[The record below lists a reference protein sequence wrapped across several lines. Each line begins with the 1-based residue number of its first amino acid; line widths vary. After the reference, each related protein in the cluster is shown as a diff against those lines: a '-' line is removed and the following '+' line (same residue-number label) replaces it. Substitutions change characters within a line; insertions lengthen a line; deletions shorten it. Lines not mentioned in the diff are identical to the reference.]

1 MSKPAKKKE
10 TKPAKKKVSEPAM
23 KKKVSTPAK
32 AKAGFINF
40 TIDGQPVQ
48 AREEW
53 TILDTARHYG
63 FHIPTL
69 CFHEALRPVG
79 ACRLCVVEARQNG
92 SHRLVPSC
100 FSHPQ
105 EGMEILTNSARVENG
120 RRWVMEMLLAAVPN
134 SPEIK
139 KLARGFGVVSTRF
152 TAEDPLEEC
161 LRCGLCIRVCEE
173 IVGASAISFGSRGVS
188 KHVATPYMVPNEA
201 CVSCGSCVVVCPT
214 LAAQTRLDKFRGDL
228 ALRIKQIGHGFAH

>member
-1 MSKPAKKKE
+1 MSKPAKKKANA
-10 TKPAKKKVSEPAM
+10 PAKKKKSA
-23 KKKVSTPAK
+23 PAK
-32 AKAGFINF
+32 GEPGFISF

-63 FHIPTL
+63 FYIPTL
-69 CFHEALRPVG
+69 CFHEALQPVG
-79 ACRLCVVEARQNG
+79 ACRLCMVETRQNG
-92 SHRLVPSC
+92 ATRLMASC

-105 EGMEILTNSARVENG
+105 EGMEVLLNSERVQNG
-120 RRWVMEMLLAAVPN
+120 RHWIMEMLLAACPA

-139 KLARGFGVVSTRF
+139 KMARELGALSTRF
-152 TAEDPLEEC
+152 TVEDPEEEC

-173 IVGASAISFGSRGVS
+173 IVGAKAIAFGSRGVT
-188 KHVATPYMVPNEA
+188 KHVATPYMEPNEA
-201 CVSCGSCVVVCPT
+201 CVSCGSCVAVCPT

-228 ALRIKQIGHGFAH
+228 VQRVKQIGVGSKPL